1 MRKQLAIGIS
11 VLALT
16 ALGGVSENNVS
27 ITWQGAN
34 PQYTHLVHTSL
45 NQTFEPM
52 SRAGLG
58 LSLPNR
64 KSFKTSSVQFITGG
78 SNIDF
83 GNMDF
88 GDPTIDQCKKEG
100 YSLTTCGAGLLPG
113 LKCPYN
119 SAYFDKCCDARYKYD
134 KSACSY
140 PNTVSGDSCGGKYM
154 CYCDRSLYPVS
165 GCSAPQV
172 PEGSGCVEDGKTYY
186 SKCVC
191 PSNYNQKCD
200 GQNQQGVG
208 TGCTQ
213 NGVTYYTS
221 CQCKSGYSM
230 TCSDL
235 GPVTPSDYCLMN
247 GIKYYNNCK
256 TCDFKCSLA
265 SCPLNASCEYEDCSQ
280 KYCANSCAS
289 GYTYWC
295 TTPETDC
302 AKLGYVN
309 SVSECGYYSYMKCP
323 YNEAAVFCDKD

>member
-52 SRAGLG
+52 SRAGFG

-100 YSLTTCGAGLLPG
+100 YSLTSCDVGLLPG

-154 CYCDRSLYPVS
+154 CYCDRSLYPVT

-172 PEGSGCVEDGKTYY
+172 PEGTGCVEDGKTYY

-256 TCDFKCSLA
+256 TCENKCSLD
-265 SCPLNASCEYEDCSQ
+265 SCPTGNICEYEDCSQ
-280 KYCANSCAS
+280 KYCDIGCATN
-289 GYTYWC
+289 YTYWC
-295 TTPETDC
+295 TSPQTNCTT
-302 AKLGYVN
+302 LGYTKSASQCPN
-309 SVSECGYYSYMKCP
+309 GYVKCP
-323 YNEAAVFCDKD
+323 YNNAAVFCKDS